1 MNVNMEIWGHESCQ
15 GKQKYSE
22 KTLLSATLSATNS
35 TWSGFGMNWTESNF
49 SNSRLSARFCCM
61 RLLGYGACRKVS
73 LCVADGYNCSYKF
86 SLGNVWKIDILNPLR
101 LIFQR
106 NVIRV
111 IDWPFAATSLFLFHH
126 HHHHH
131 HHHVHE
137 GLGVFPVP
145 WSSNE
150 IGPSIS
156 SSVVLCSFV
165 LMVYIHAPGGIRTHD
180 LSRWAACGR
189 SPAEIV
195 GSNPTGGMDINHKDE
210 GT

>member
-145 WSSNE
+145 WSSKWNWSLHLFL
-150 IGPSIS
+150 GRPMF
-156 SSVVLCSFV
+156 LRPYGLYPC
-165 LMVYIHAPGGIRTHD
+165 P
-180 LSRWAACGR
+180 RWD
-189 SPAEIV
+189 
-195 GSNPTGGMDINHKDE
+195 SNPRS
-210 GT
+210 